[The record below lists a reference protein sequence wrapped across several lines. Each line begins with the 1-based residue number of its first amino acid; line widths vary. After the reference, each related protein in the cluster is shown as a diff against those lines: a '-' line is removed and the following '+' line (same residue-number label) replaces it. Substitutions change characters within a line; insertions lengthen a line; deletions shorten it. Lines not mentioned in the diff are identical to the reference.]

1 MRALVLPGVGE
12 PLELVDRPVPSPGPG
27 EVRVR
32 VQACGVCGS
41 DLFLQSGG
49 FGADKLPRVPGH
61 EAAGI
66 VDRVGSDVDGWAPGD
81 QAALYYIDAD
91 PAGAWSRA
99 GRENLDPALTR
110 MGVDVDGAFAE
121 YVVRPA
127 HTLIRPP
134 APVDPAVLAVLTDA
148 VATPYHALVRVAR
161 VQPGETLLVLGIGG
175 IGSNAVQLG
184 RHLGARVVAASRG
197 EAKLAL
203 ARRLGADEVV
213 ATADE
218 VATAGDT
225 GSSATTRADAGAN
238 ATLVARLRAACGG
251 VGPDVVL
258 QCAGSATLD
267 QLAVDV
273 AGPGGRVVLVG
284 ASPDRFAMRAVDLI
298 WRELSVM
305 GSRGFTRRDVAEVID
320 LYLAGAIATDHLLGA
335 VRPLEEGNAAFED
348 LRAGRVLRSV
358 LTPSAP

>member
-1 MRALVLPGVGE
+1 MRALLLPAVNR
-12 PLELVDRPVPSPGPG
+12 PLELVERPLPEPGPG

-49 FGADKLPRVPGH
+49 FGTDRLPRVPGH
-61 EAAGI
+61 EAAGA
-66 VDRVGSDVDGWAPGD
+66 VDAVGPEVDAWAPGD

-91 PAGAWSRA
+91 PDGSWARA
-99 GRENLDPALTR
+99 GRENLDPALAR

-127 HTLIRPP
+127 HTLVRPP
-134 APVDPAVLAVLTDA
+134 RPVDPAVLAVLTDA

-161 VQPGETLLVLGIGG
+161 LQPGETLLVLGIGG
-175 IGSNAVQLG
+175 IGSNAVQIG
-184 RHLGARVVAASRG
+184 GHLGARVVAVSRSA
-197 EAKLAL
+197 AKLAL
-203 ARRLGADEVV
+203 AERLGAD
-213 ATADE
+213 
-218 VATAGDT
+218 
-225 GSSATTRADAGAN
+225 
-238 ATLVARLRAACGG
+238 ATLATDQPAELRAACGG
-251 VGPDVVL
+251 DGPNVVL
-258 QCAGSATLD
+258 QCAGSAALD
-267 QLAVDV
+267 ELAIAV

-284 ASPDRFAMRAVDLI
+284 ASMDRFAARAVDLI

-305 GSRGFTRRDVAEVID
+305 GSRGFTRDDIADVLD
-320 LYLAGAIATDHLLGA
+320 LHAAGAISADHLVDA

-358 LTPSAP
+358 LLP